1 MKHDHVEGHGEL
13 IRWAFFYDLRL
24 TAFTFG
30 HEGAFRES
38 MLDKARLV
46 PGDRVL
52 DVGCGTGTLALAAK
66 HRVGPDAEVC
76 GVDPSKEM
84 IARARAKAARRGVA
98 VKFDLAPAQ
107 QLPFADAS
115 FDVVLSSMM
124 LHHVTHT
131 ARGQALSEMRRVLKP
146 QGRLLIV
153 EITERPRMLSALI
166 PSRWRHGHDH
176 SHPFVQARELMKDAG
191 FNEVASGSFNP
202 RFAAWVL
209 GQPQQSHA

>member
-1 MKHDHVEGHGEL
+1 MKHDHASGQGEL

-30 HEGAFRES
+30 REGAFRES
-38 MLDKARLV
+38 ILDNARLV
-46 PGDRVL
+46 PGERVL

-66 HRVGPDAEVC
+66 RRVGPRAEVC

-115 FDVVLSSMM
+115 FDVVFSSMM
-124 LHHVTHT
+124 LHHVAQT
-131 ARGQALSEMRRVLKP
+131 ARGNALGEMRRVLKP
-146 QGRLLIV
+146 EGRLLIV
-153 EITERPRMLSALI
+153 EITARPRLLSMLI
-166 PSRWRHGHDH
+166 PSRWRHRHDDP
-176 SHPFVQARELMKDAG
+176 HPFVQARELMKDAG
-191 FNEVASGSFNP
+191 FSEVASGSFNP
-202 RFAAWVL
+202 GFAAWVL